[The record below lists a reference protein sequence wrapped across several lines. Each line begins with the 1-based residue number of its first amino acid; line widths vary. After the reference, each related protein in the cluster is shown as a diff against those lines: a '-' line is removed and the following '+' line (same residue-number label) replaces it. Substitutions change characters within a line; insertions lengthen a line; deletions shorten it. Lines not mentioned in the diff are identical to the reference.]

1 MGPKPFIRKEAGECC
16 ALKHQVNGEG
26 RECRRP
32 LWAVDNDRAES
43 IEDGAIFHPG
53 GPIVAIGTVQEAL
66 SNVVIQP
73 FV

>member
-1 MGPKPFIRKEAGECC
+1 MGPKQFIRKEAGECC

-43 IEDGAIFHPG
+43 IEDSAIFQGG
-53 GPIVAIGTVQEAL
+53 GPMVAIGTVQKAL
-66 SNVVIQP
+66 LDFVIQP